1 MDNNSTKYIKDR
13 KDKYY
18 SLNNKL
24 SYLSDDKI
32 KKMITYNEKKEY
44 YPWGINKIITLDE
57 IKIFIKAIPV
67 AELFNECTSSNL
79 YNIPSYYNYDYLNAN
94 KY

>member
-1 MDNNSTKYIKDR
+1 MDNNSTKYIENR
-13 KDKYY
+13 KNIYY

-32 KKMITYNEKKEY
+32 KKMITDNEKKEY
-44 YPWGINKIITLDE
+44 YPWGINKIITLKE
-57 IKIFIKAIPV
+57 TKIFIKAIPV
-67 AELFNECTSSNL
+67 AQLFNECTSSNL